1 MGNKKVEMTSSLSPQ
16 QQGIEKLMGQ
26 QISGGMGQGVA
37 PYTGAI
43 ASNPDALSLMAAQMM
58 AQYMNP
64 GSVYQLPTQQMGQN
78 YGAQQ
83 GQGQPQMP
91 PQMGQQPPMGQM
103 PQGMP
108 QGFNPF
114 QAKRQ

>member
-1 MGNKKVEMTSSLSPQ
+1 
-16 QQGIEKLMGQ
+16 MGQ
-26 QISGGMGQGVA
+26 QISGGMRGGVA

-83 GQGQPQMP
+83 QQGQPQMGGGCRRWGNSRRARCRRGSTRSKRSVNEELPDLGAQRVP
-91 PQMGQQPPMGQM
+91 PQSH
-103 PQGMP
+103 
-108 QGFNPF
+108 
-114 QAKRQ
+114 AERAEAV